1 MAPAIVIQSAEKA
14 TQEEA
19 MAKARKKVQS
29 RRKSASRKTKAH
41 RRLKA
46 KTRVKARPKQRFAL
60 SHHREEDFDQGL
72 RPYSAYRDL
81 GIAPATGGMVQA
93 HVIRMTKPFS
103 ADEVAIPH
111 YHDVDFQMV
120 YVLKGSFT
128 SEFEGQGVHTFHAG
142 SCWIQ
147 PPKIKHTVRGYSDDC
162 ELLEIVL
169 PANFETV
176 TLK

>member
-1 MAPAIVIQSAEKA
+1 MAKVKRKAKAGRPKAKKTKKKVAAKSAAPA
-14 TQEEA
+14 
-19 MAKARKKVQS
+19 
-29 RRKSASRKTKAH
+29 KTHK
-41 RRLKA
+41 
-46 KTRVKARPKQRFAL
+46 PQRFTA
-60 SHHREEDFDQGL
+60 SHHRDEDFDYGL

-81 GIAPATGGMVQA
+81 GIAGATHGMVQA
-93 HVIRMTKPFS
+93 HVIRMTKPFT
-103 ADEVAIPH
+103 AEEVAIPH
-111 YHDVDFQMV
+111 YHDVEFQMV
-120 YVLKGSFT
+120 YVLKGWFS

-169 PANFETV
+169 PADFETV

>member
-1 MAPAIVIQSAEKA
+1 
-14 TQEEA
+14 

-103 ADEVAIPH
+103 PDEVAIPH

-147 PPKIKHTVRGYSDDC
+147 PPKIRHTVRGYSDDC

-169 PANFETV
+169 PAKFETV

>member
-1 MAPAIVIQSAEKA
+1 MAKRRKA
-14 TQEEA
+14 KAAKSKTR
-19 MAKARKKVQS
+19 KARKKVAAKSAKARS
-29 RRKSASRKTKAH
+29 RRK
-41 RRLKA
+41 
-46 KTRVKARPKQRFAL
+46 PQRFTV

-103 ADEVAIPH
+103 ADDVAIPH

-147 PPKIKHTVRGYSDDC
+147 PPKITHTVRGYSDDC

-169 PANFETV
+169 PAEFETV
-176 TLK
+176 TLKR